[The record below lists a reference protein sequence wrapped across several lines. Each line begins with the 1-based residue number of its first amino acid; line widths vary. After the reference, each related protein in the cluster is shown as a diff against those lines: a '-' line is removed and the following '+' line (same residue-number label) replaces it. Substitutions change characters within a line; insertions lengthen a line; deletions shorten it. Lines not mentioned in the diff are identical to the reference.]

1 MLELVRGIY
10 LGSRISLFDLLD
22 ELFVGEKKLM
32 EERKLRGG
40 FGGIERD
47 IKLLLRSFVGSD

>member
-1 MLELVRGIY
+1 
-10 LGSRISLFDLLD
+10 LFDLLD

-47 IKLLLRSFVGSD
+47 IKVLLRSFVGSD